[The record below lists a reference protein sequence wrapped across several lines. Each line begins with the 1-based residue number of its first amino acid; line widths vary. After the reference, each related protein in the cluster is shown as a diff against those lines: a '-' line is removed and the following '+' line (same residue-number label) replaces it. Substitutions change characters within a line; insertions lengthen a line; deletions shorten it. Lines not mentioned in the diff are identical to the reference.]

1 MGGKPKCRT
10 KVKFNRDVFC
20 HIKENIFVEFSFLSD
35 IGRDINLFGKV
46 KSQIKITSVT
56 NHA

>member
-1 MGGKPKCRT
+1 MGGKPKYAEIGIVLR
-10 KVKFNRDVFC
+10 
-20 HIKENIFVEFSFLSD
+20 HIKGRAENIFVEFSFLSD
-35 IGRDINLFGKV
+35 IRRDINLFGKV